1 VDAAHRTVAEGG
13 DGGGEGK
20 GPTEVRLLPNDPP
33 SWSRRRRFGGV
44 VALVAA
50 LVAACAARAAMARA
64 ADARAAARR
73 KRDLASDVATRTA
86 SSVRGIGGGAGGAR
100 GVLCASSSGADAAGK
115 AASSTTVGVSSPG
128 GVAGRA
134 SLGTVAPAA
143 VSSVQEE
150 LDVASDAPL
159 RAPSRTLSRAPRR
172 RWHTPRPSTVAMSR
186 HSSQN
191 ATVAAR
197 SPSAV
202 EGGDEGDGACGG
214 GGDGGIGGDG
224 RDQYSNSTTP
234 AMRPPRLC
242 VAHSSVPSLT
252 VLSSPSADHERVSL
266 VHRRQLSRRE
276 QLESM

>member
-1 VDAAHRTVAEGG
+1 
-13 DGGGEGK
+13 
-20 GPTEVRLLPNDPP
+20 
-33 SWSRRRRFGGV
+33 
-44 VALVAA
+44 
-50 LVAACAARAAMARA
+50 
-64 ADARAAARR
+64 
-73 KRDLASDVATRTA
+73 
-86 SSVRGIGGGAGGAR
+86 
-100 GVLCASSSGADAAGK
+100 
-115 AASSTTVGVSSPG
+115 
-128 GVAGRA
+128 
-134 SLGTVAPAA
+134 
-143 VSSVQEE
+143 
-150 LDVASDAPL
+150 
-159 RAPSRTLSRAPRR
+159 
-172 RWHTPRPSTVAMSR
+172 MSR